1 MPLKFIKKRDGT
13 IAEFNST
20 KIKGAIYKAAIASHT
35 DNPDNTT
42 EKVFDNVMLGL
53 EKIGPR
59 RRPSI
64 NEIESAII
72 SVAEEVGYSSLARAY
87 QSYRD
92 ERAEVRKILGVKKTR
107 SKINQ
112 TDAALLIES
121 DSKETIEPWSRTM
134 VEQQLQTEA
143 NLSSTLARVIA
154 KDVENMVIQIYKED
168 PEIQF
173 TTTDIRAICDLRLRL
188 RGLEGETKKQKL
200 LGMPTSDLEAII
212 FNRSNENSNVA
223 TNNPEAVNLEIA
235 ERIQKQWALETIF
248 SPEVKQAHLDGRIHL
263 HDLGYPNRVY
273 CSSHSLEYF
282 KKYGLNKLL
291 SNLESKS
298 NQPNSAA
305 VLNQHVQTALASM
318 QMNYAGALG
327 FGFLNIF
334 YSSLLNRPVDVITG
348 KIGEVETKI
357 EKRDLEKLVEQRIF
371 TTEKP
376 KEGENSQVYFEKI
389 SERKEL
395 REVSGREFDQTA
407 QNLIFAASQNAFSR
421 GGQTL
426 FIDFNIHTGVPGYMK
441 NVPAIGPGGKYMVQ
455 MPDGECKFVNDSE
468 DVPRLNNLEKK
479 DDPKNGDADDAR
491 LDGKY
496 VGGKIITYGMLE
508 KTTQKF
514 AKSLLNVWKNGDKDG
529 RPFHFPKCDL
539 HVDKNS
545 FDEPGQK
552 EVLDLANQIASE
564 NGSVYFMFDRGD
576 GAVLAQCCR
585 LKERIEDTSML
596 KYPERL
602 RFCGFQ
608 NVTVNPAQAAY
619 RGKNLEGTL
628 NEIDSA
634 MELAFQAHME
644 KKKHIQKLLD
654 TEYSP
659 LRGLGKPSDDGKPY
673 LDLEKSTYIIGN
685 IGLNEAVQ
693 HLTGKQ
699 LHEGEDAYK
708 LGLTI
713 IAHMYKK
720 IKEFKERSGLKFT
733 IEETPAESTT
743 RRFAKVD
750 LKKFEEAKK
759 VVKGTSENPYYT
771 NSVHFAPNADVGLV
785 DRIVGQ
791 SRFHDM
797 IESGAIVHAYLGE
810 KRPNKESIEHIVKK
824 TLDDTRC
831 SQLVFSPTYT
841 ECDECG
847 NIMSGEK
854 ELCTNSSADE
864 KGKPS
869 CKNHVSETLDKNTLS
884 TVTRIVGYNS
894 RIKNWNGS
902 QKQIYED
909 RKKAEELYAGG
920 QGRDMSWLYHP
931 NGHTMLTVIEFGKKG
946 CVACEAVN
954 GAIQK
959 KIEKLELT
967 DKVKFKSYHLNENPI
982 DGLVEAAM
990 YDIPLDVVPSVVI
1003 AGKNDYWKKTTSYAK
1018 PCPTKACGNVPVAP
1032 IRSDLIRPQ
1041 EIEEELMK
1049 RTGEYKSAP

>member
-1 MPLKFIKKRDGT
+1 MLPRFIKKRDRT
-13 IAEFNST
+13 IAEFNPN
-20 KIKGAIYKAAIASHT
+20 KIRNAIYKAAVASHV
-35 DNPDNTT
+35 DNPDKATET
-42 EKVFDNVMLGL
+42 IFEKVIRGL
-53 EKIGPR
+53 EEIGPR
-59 RRPSI
+59 KKPDISD
-64 NEIESAII
+64 IESSIL
-72 SVAEEVGYSSLARAY
+72 SVAGEIGYASLSKAY
-87 QSYRD
+87 QVYRD
-92 ERAEVRKILGVKKTR
+92 ERTEVRKILGVKKTK
-107 SKINQ
+107 SKISS

-121 DSKETIEPWSRTM
+121 DSKETVEPWDRM
-134 VEQQLQTEA
+134 RVKQQLQTEA
-143 NLSSTLARVIA
+143 NLSPELAGDVA

-168 PEIQF
+168 PKIQF

-188 RGLEGETKKQKL
+188 KGLEGETKKQKL

-334 YSSLLNRPVDVITG
+334 YSSLLNRPVDVVTG
-348 KIGEVETKI
+348 KVGEVETKI
-357 EKRDLEKLVEQRIF
+357 EKRDLEKLIEQGVF

-376 KEGENSQVYFEKI
+376 TGGKNNQVYFEKI

-395 REVSGREFDQTA
+395 REVSSREFDQTA

-455 MPDGECKFVNDSE
+455 MPDGECKFVDDSD
-468 DVPRLNNLEKK
+468 DVPRLNNPEKK
-479 DDPKNGDADDAR
+479 DDPKNGDVDDSG
-491 LDGKY
+491 LIGKY
-496 VGGKIITYGMLE
+496 AGGKIITYGMLE

-514 AKSLLNVWKNGDKDG
+514 AKSLLNVWRKGDKDG

-545 FDEPGQK
+545 FEDASQK
-552 EVLDLANQIASE
+552 EVLDLAHQIASE
-564 NGSVYFMFDRGD
+564 NGSVYFMYDRGD

-596 KYPERL
+596 KYPEKL

-619 RGKNLEGTL
+619 RGKTLEGTL
-628 NEIDSA
+628 KEIDSA

-644 KKKHIQKLLD
+644 KKKHIQKLLE

-699 LHEGEDAYK
+699 LHEGEDAYRV
-708 LGLTI
+708 GLTI
-713 IAHMYKK
+713 IAHMYRR

-771 NSVHFAPNADVGLV
+771 NSVHFAPDADVGLS
-785 DRIVGQ
+785 DRIEGQ

-810 KRPNKESIEHIVKK
+810 KRPNRQAIEHINRK
-824 TLDDTRC
+824 TLYDTRC

-847 NIMSGEK
+847 NIMPGEK
-854 ELCTNSSADE
+854 KLCTN
-864 KGKPS
+864 
-869 CKNHVSETLDKNTLS
+869 
-884 TVTRIVGYNS
+884 
-894 RIKNWNGS
+894 
-902 QKQIYED
+902 
-909 RKKAEELYAGG
+909 
-920 QGRDMSWLYHP
+920 
-931 NGHTMLTVIEFGKKG
+931 
-946 CVACEAVN
+946 
-954 GAIQK
+954 
-959 KIEKLELT
+959 
-967 DKVKFKSYHLNENPI
+967 
-982 DGLVEAAM
+982 
-990 YDIPLDVVPSVVI
+990 
-1003 AGKNDYWKKTTSYAK
+1003 
-1018 PCPTKACGNVPVAP
+1018 
-1032 IRSDLIRPQ
+1032 
-1041 EIEEELMK
+1041 
-1049 RTGEYKSAP
+1049 